1 MDWEEAWNR
10 YWQQIYIYVY
20 YKVRNRQ
27 EAEDLTQ
34 DTFIRLIRSGKTY
47 EGTHLEATLKR
58 TAYRLIIDR
67 WRRAKAE
74 GAKLPI
80 LDAVLGD
87 DGRGDPQLVVA
98 ESEEVLEALDALNT
112 EQRKVVELRVLL
124 GYSVKETAE
133 LMGKTES
140 AIKTLLFRAIR
151 NIQKK
156 WGLDPIQGGGT
167 TV

>member
-1 MDWEEAWNR
+1 MNWEEAWNR
-10 YWQQIYIYVY
+10 YGHEIYIYIY

-34 DTFIRLIRSGKTY
+34 DTFVRLIRSGKTY
-47 EGTHLEATLKR
+47 EGTHLEGTLKR

-67 WRRAKAE
+67 WRRTKGE

-80 LDAVLGD
+80 LEAVVGD
-87 DGRGDPQLVVA
+87 EGRGDPQRRLA
-98 ESEEVLEALDALNT
+98 EDEEVREALDALNPD
-112 EQRKVVELRVLL
+112 QRRVVELRVLQ
-124 GYSVKETAE
+124 GFSVKETAE
-133 LMGKTES
+133 LMDKTES
-140 AIKTLLFRAIR
+140 GIKTLLFRAIR

-156 WGLDPIQGGGT
+156 WGLDPAPEGGR